1 MVSIILSCVPL
12 LFVGVSLKAPRR
24 RPRPLALPKKV
35 FTLGRK
41 KFWRSWLFL
50 IFLRENSSFFCL
62 IIYYCLDCRC
72 FNNMELLLLVWAWM
86 LLSKL
91 TTRVPSPGYQQEF
104 QAPAKNKSSKLLQFL
119 QSINFECWKDCKKVR
134 MLLQRGFKP
143 FVLAQQKF
151 KTSTD
156 FLGCCRL
163 LPLLACTPMFSRSVM
178 FSENFWIAK
187 LHKWTWILVQV

>member
-24 RPRPLALPKKV
+24 RPRLLALPKKV

-119 QSINFECWKDCKKVR
+119 HSIHNECWKDSKKIR

-156 FLGCCRL
+156 FFRVLSSGALAGLYTNVFKVCHVLRKL
-163 LPLLACTPMFSRSVM
+163 LNCKVT
-178 FSENFWIAK
+178 
-187 LHKWTWILVQV
+187 